1 MGRAGAYTVDL
12 VSFIASF
19 VALLAIQPLPPL
31 GAVTRPGL
39 DAIREGLR
47 FARRRRAILG
57 SFVIDL
63 NGGLGVGLGTKIK
76 VDWSGFP
83 AAWDKAMD
91 NLDAWWNKSASDLY
105 WALHPGG
112 GGSHRF

>member
-1 MGRAGAYTVDL
+1 VGGAGVK
-12 VSFIASF
+12 V
-19 VALLAIQPLPPL
+19 
-31 GAVTRPGL
+31 GAQK
-39 DAIREGLR
+39 EKE
-47 FARRRRAILG
+47 